1 MTQTFAMAFFHI
13 YDRKIASGEITFS
26 QTGMS
31 KEDFTRICT
40 DKTLVPPREELER
53 LCRAMK
59 LTDEECQMLLQFA
72 RD

>member
-1 MTQTFAMAFFHI
+1 MTQTFASAFFHI

-40 DKTLVPPREELER
+40 DETFILPRKELER
-53 LCRAMK
+53 LCKAMK
-59 LTDEECQMLLQFA
+59 LTEEESGQLLQFA